1 MNRPPDLALT
11 PTLQCLKYLV
21 LASMLM
27 ESKVDPFDA
36 QEARPYKKDPEVQ
49 AMTNLV
55 DAYQRSDIT
64 EFEKIL
70 RNNKR
75 TIMDDPFIRDYIED
89 LLSKIRTA
97 VVIKLIQPYTRVR
110 IAFLSQKLNISALD
124 VEQLL
129 INLILDK
136 RISGSIDQVN
146 QVLEVGSE
154 SQIASDQSEDEG
166 GKKYEALAKWSMQLE
181 TLHSAVL
188 NKLVI

>member
-1 MNRPPDLALT
+1 
-11 PTLQCLKYLV
+11 
-21 LASMLM
+21 MLM

-49 AMTNLV
+49 AMTSLV

-89 LLSKIRTA
+89 LLAKIRTA
-97 VVIKLIQPYTRVR
+97 VVVKLIQPYTRVR
-110 IAFLSQKLNISALD
+110 IAFLSQKLNIPSPD

-129 INLILDK
+129 ITLILDK

-146 QVLEVGSE
+146 QILEVHSS
-154 SQIASDQSEDEG
+154 SQIAADESVDVW
-166 GKKYEALAKWSMQLE
+166 GKKYDALSKWSSQLE

-188 NKLVI
+188 NKLVV